1 MSPAIC
7 FATFPRHKECRLKAM
22 HAPSIAALLLAA
34 TMPSWATTYEIEPTH
49 TYPSFEADHM
59 GGLSVWRGK
68 FNKSSG
74 QITLDKKAKT
84 GTVDIVVGIDSID
97 FGMDLMNSKAKS
109 AELFDAGKF
118 PTATYKGKLSAFK
131 KGAPTQVQG
140 ELTLKGITKPVTLNI
155 LSFKCM
161 THPMLNREVCGA
173 DALASFKR
181 DDFGMPMG
189 KEWGFDMKVTLR
201 IQVEAVA
208 TE

>member
-1 MSPAIC
+1 
-7 FATFPRHKECRLKAM
+7 
-22 HAPSIAALLLAA
+22 
-34 TMPSWATTYEIEPTH
+34 MPSLATTYEIEPTH

-68 FNKSSG
+68 FNKTSG
-74 QITLDKKAKT
+74 QIKLDKKAKT
-84 GTVDIVVGIDSID
+84 GSVDISVDIDSID

-109 AELFDAGKF
+109 AELFDLAQF

-131 KGAPTQVQG
+131 GGKPTQVLG
-140 ELTLKGITKPVTLNI
+140 DLTLKGITKPVKLNI
-155 LSFKCM
+155 LCFKCM
-161 THPMLNREVCGA
+161 NHPMLNRDVCGA
-173 DALASFKR
+173 DAFATFKR
-181 DDFGMPMG
+181 DDFGMPVG